1 MLADEKNTTKLDAFG
16 EVDYRYYV
24 DQAHNMR
31 SKAAADLAHRLIERI
46 KKLVKRDHT
55 ANFHPA

>member
-1 MLADEKNTTKLDAFG
+1 MLANEKNSIKLDAFG
-16 EVDYRYYV
+16 GVDYRYYV

-31 SKAAADLAHRLIERI
+31 SEAVAALAHRLIERI
-46 KKLVKRDHT
+46 KKLVKRDHS